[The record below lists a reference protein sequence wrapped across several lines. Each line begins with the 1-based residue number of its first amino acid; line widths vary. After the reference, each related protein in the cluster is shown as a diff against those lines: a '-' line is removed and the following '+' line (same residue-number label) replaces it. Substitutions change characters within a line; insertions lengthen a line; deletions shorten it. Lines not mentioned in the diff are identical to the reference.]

1 MYAPAGLQRPA
12 DCWGLVGIRC
22 HTPKSLRD
30 YVERATLHLR
40 EYPADVLSDD
50 AEADQ
55 LDPTEEGFGPYEKNL
70 YELPEEELARIRS
83 FPESLGEAL
92 DALETD
98 REYLTRDGVFP
109 DYLLDEWIA
118 TKRKDIEDMRVV
130 PHPWEVAR
138 YYDI

>member
-1 MYAPAGLQRPA
+1 M
-12 DCWGLVGIRC
+12 
-22 HTPKSLRD
+22 
-30 YVERATLHLR
+30 
-40 EYPADVLSDD
+40 
-50 AEADQ
+50 
-55 LDPTEEGFGPYEKNL
+55 
-70 YELPEEELARIRS
+70 ARIRS

-98 REYLTRDGVFP
+98 RDYLTKDGIFP
-109 DYLLDEWIA
+109 EYLLDEWIA